1 MNDNKNVF
9 QVTRQEFSTTK
20 MTAGLAC
27 LQHSKTAPAETLS
40 SPAQKE
46 TFLHLGNGAIW
57 QLYIN

>member
-1 MNDNKNVF
+1 
-9 QVTRQEFSTTK
+9 